1 MREPTFPSRMPGW
14 LLIAGV
20 ALAGLLGV
28 HISLVAFADHAM
40 QHPGSWVRHLTRGEG
55 WQAFGVLF
63 RCAPTGLFAEI
74 SALSRHPPTPY
85 QRWCGQWWRT
95 LDRWSRGAGGSFVGT
110 TMLLMTVAG
119 AGAYFY
125 ALKRLVPQGASRRRT
140 TTYATRDD
148 LQPFLCP
155 RGGSSEEMLKAGALP
170 LGRTVPD
177 DGRGMDLWL
186 PLPYRRQH
194 VWVLGVTGVG
204 KTSAIIK
211 RWLASDATLDGIC
224 APVKMST
231 VAVDV
236 KDPDLWEFAAPIAM
250 RYQRRIIRWAPMSPD
265 SMGHNFLDYV
275 STVGDTLAM
284 AETILSNDPE
294 YNRKDPFWR
303 QTELNMLS
311 TTIQL
316 VCEESP
322 QRLMDDLLREKMANV
337 LGVVPPPR
345 SLAFILGLSHLHPS
359 EFVAYI
365 ERVDGHRSLWR
376 DRYSKVFHGRDDR
389 TIGTWQGLQNVL
401 VIFRDPDVIA
411 ATSRSDFHLSVIARQ
426 PTTLIIGLPRTPG
439 SRRQVLTALFLR
451 QLLQMLAEDA
461 RGREPQALA
470 VPVTLLLDEL
480 GVVGLI
486 PTFQDFIATYRDL
499 GVSFVL
505 ATQDRAQL
513 VDVYG
518 EEKADAIIANLHTR
532 IIFGRDL
539 RPEQA
544 EEICR
549 ALGETIVPEPG
560 VHYEHANPLKVAR
573 RGTRVTY
580 QVRRLLEPNE
590 LRALSE
596 FRAVAVLPGDV
607 KAQVILPPVH
617 TDPVYQRATRKVGA
631 IEALRHDIEM
641 DRVLGR
647 LTAMP
652 RITRA
657 ESASPRRDALPSAPE
672 MLQPLRT
679 PVDYPAQVAPEPQG
693 AAHAPRSVTDG
704 PLSDSQRLPEP
715 TSGSATDTQPTASRV
730 ETATSAEHGETDTDE
745 AARPSVDVEQ
755 QSPGSVVMSPS
766 PSEKSAPS
774 PPGVTENPQVIGSP
788 LAAFLLEVLHG
799 SLRDERLAPGS
810 PRGWV
815 FEDKRG
821 EFLVPWGFLRDWA
834 FKTRRRF
841 TDLEAAW
848 TREGLVRGRA
858 SLAVSNR
865 SITCLMFS
873 KMAAMRLPGELQHLL
888 AQSFAKVPTAVVR
901 PSTARVIEEWGPD
914 LPAHSTGNA
923 TAHGSGDNPPP
934 PRFLEFI
941 QALERNGR
949 HFIGHPA
956 RDEETP
962 VYGRWQ
968 ARSKG
973 GEVLLVERSAAQ
985 AVFESVGIPNPAEV
999 LTLWKQAGVLYLGG
1013 QIRSTFYTRRTH
1025 PEGNEFLALLWD
1037 KIRRYLPAPVGSRRT

>member
-1 MREPTFPSRMPGW
+1 MHEPTFPSRMPGW
-14 LLIAGV
+14 SLIAGV
-20 ALAGLLGV
+20 ALAGLLGA
-28 HISLVAFADHAM
+28 HISLVAFADFAM
-40 QHPGSWVRHLTRGEG
+40 QHPGSWVGHLTRGEG
-55 WQAFGVLF
+55 WQAFGVLV

-74 SALSRHPPTPY
+74 FALSRHPATPY

-95 LDRWSRGAGGSFVGT
+95 LDRWSRGAGGSFIGA
-110 TMLLMTVAG
+110 TMLLMTIAG
-119 AGAYFY
+119 TGAYLC
-125 ALKRLVPQGASRRRT
+125 AMKRLVPQGASRRRT

-155 RGGSSEEMLKAGALP
+155 RGRSSEEMLKAGALP

-177 DGRGMDLWL
+177 DSRGRSVDLWL
-186 PLPYRRQH
+186 PLAYRRQH

-211 RWLASDATLDGIC
+211 RWLASDAMLDGIH

-236 KDPDLWEFAAPIAM
+236 KDPDLWEFAARIAL

-275 STVGDTLAM
+275 HTVGDTLAM

-316 VCEESP
+316 VCEEPP

-426 PTTLIIGLPRTPG
+426 PTTLIIGLPRAPG

-451 QLLQMLAEDA
+451 QLLQTLAEDA

-499 GVSFVL
+499 GVSFVI

-513 VDVYG
+513 VDIYG

-590 LRALSE
+590 LRALPE

-607 KAQVILPPVH
+607 KAHVELLPVH
-617 TDPVYQRATRKVGA
+617 TDWTYKDHAGKVSTL
-631 IEALRHDIEM
+631 EALRHDIRM
-641 DRVLGR
+641 DRLLGR
-647 LTAMP
+647 LTAAP
-652 RITRA
+652 QITGA
-657 ESASPRRDALPSAPE
+657 AAAPE
-672 MLQPLRT
+672 LVPIPT
-679 PVDYPAQVAPEPQG
+679 PEM
-693 AAHAPRSVTDG
+693 
-704 PLSDSQRLPEP
+704 SQRLGAPHEAGRHTEAGQQESP
-715 TSGSATDTQPTASRV
+715 DGTSTVGELSESGLSGAQMVAPVPDVSVADAFSRIHQPAKAPQGKGVSSETKGQSAADGARSPATGSAAVAPLGTA
-730 ETATSAEHGETDTDE
+730 AESSQGI
-745 AARPSVDVEQ
+745 
-755 QSPGSVVMSPS
+755 G
-766 PSEKSAPS
+766 APLVS
-774 PPGVTENPQVIGSP
+774 FVT
-788 LAAFLLEVLHG
+788 EVLHG
-799 SLRDERLAPGS
+799 LLRDERLASGS
-810 PRGWV
+810 ARGWV
-815 FEDKRG
+815 FEEKRG

-834 FKTRRRF
+834 FKTHRRF
-841 TDLEAAW
+841 TDLEASW
-848 TREGLVRGRA
+848 LREGLLRGHASLTAQGRA
-858 SLAVSNR
+858 
-865 SITCLMFS
+865 ITCLIFT
-873 KMAAMRLPGELQHLL
+873 KTAALQLPAELQQTL
-888 AQSFAKVPTAVVR
+888 AQMFAKVSATAVR
-901 PSTARVIEEWGPD
+901 LSTTRIAKGWGPD
-914 LPAHSTGNA
+914 LVVSASNGETDGHAQGHPAKRG
-923 TAHGSGDNPPP
+923 
-934 PRFLEFI
+934 LVEFVH
-941 QALERNGR
+941 ALEQAGI
-949 HFIGHPA
+949 HFIGHAA
-956 RDEETP
+956 RDQDAP
-962 VYGRWQ
+962 VYGRWR
-968 ARSKG
+968 ATAKDGSG
-973 GEVLLVERSAAQ
+973 LLLVERNAAK
-985 AVFESVGIPNPAEV
+985 AIFESVGVSDPSWV
-999 LTLWKQAGVLYLGG
+999 LGSWKQASILYLVGEV
-1013 QIRSTFYTRRTH
+1013 RAAFYIRRTY
-1025 PEGNEFLALLWD
+1025 PEGREFLALRWSA
-1037 KIRRYLPAPVGSRRT
+1037 IQQFISG